1 MAIFCINNLQKSN
14 YWPNIATQFR
24 YIMAIDKRRRHV
36 ISLEK
41 MPPEVVAAFNAKY
54 PGGITDCEDDIEQY
68 PKPNG
73 ELFYAVTLELPDD
86 IYLVKIPVEIDS
98 LDDVQ
103 QWLDSESDAE
113 MAQLAGA
120 SGDGAADDST
130 LPDDNISQY
139 KGDDDSD
146 DE

>member
-1 MAIFCINNLQKSN
+1 
-14 YWPNIATQFR
+14 
-24 YIMAIDKRRRHV
+24 MAIDKRKRHV

-41 MPPEVVAAFNAKY
+41 MTPEVVAAFNEKY
-54 PGGITDCEDDIEQY
+54 PGGIMDCEDDLQQY

-73 ELFYAVTLELPDD
+73 EIFYAVTIELPDD
-86 IYLVKIPVEIDS
+86 IYLVKIPVEVDS
-98 LDDVQ
+98 IEDVQ
-103 QWLDSESDAE
+103 RWLDAESDG
-113 MAQLAGA
+113 GA
-120 SGDGAADDST
+120 PDTEPEDNT

>member
-1 MAIFCINNLQKSN
+1 
-14 YWPNIATQFR
+14 
-24 YIMAIDKRRRHV
+24 MAIDKRRRHV

-41 MPPEVVAAFNAKY
+41 MPPEVVAAFNEKY

-68 PKPNG
+68 PKPSG
-73 ELFYAVTLELPDD
+73 ELFYAVTIELPDD

-120 SGDGAADDST
+120 GDGSSDDTT

-139 KGDDDSD
+139 NGDDSSD
-146 DE
+146 DD

>member
-1 MAIFCINNLQKSN
+1 MAYTCI
-14 YWPNIATQFR
+14 IIR
-24 YIMAIDKRRRHV
+24 HIMATDKRRRHV

-73 ELFYAVTLELPDD
+73 ELFYAVTIELPDD

-103 QWLDSESDAE
+103 QWLDSERDAE
-113 MAQLAGA
+113 MAQLTGTAGEG
-120 SGDGAADDST
+120 SSDDST

-139 KGDDDSD
+139 GSDESSDDD
-146 DE
+146 

>member
-1 MAIFCINNLQKSN
+1 
-14 YWPNIATQFR
+14 
-24 YIMAIDKRRRHV
+24 MAIDKRKRHV

-41 MPPEVVAAFNAKY
+41 MPPEVVAAFNEKY
-54 PGGITDCEDDIEQY
+54 PGGITDCEEDIEQY

-73 ELFYAVTLELPDD
+73 ELFYAVTIELPND

-113 MAQLAGA
+113 MAQLTGTAGEE
-120 SGDGAADDST
+120 SSDGTT

-139 KGDDDSD
+139 GSDDSSD